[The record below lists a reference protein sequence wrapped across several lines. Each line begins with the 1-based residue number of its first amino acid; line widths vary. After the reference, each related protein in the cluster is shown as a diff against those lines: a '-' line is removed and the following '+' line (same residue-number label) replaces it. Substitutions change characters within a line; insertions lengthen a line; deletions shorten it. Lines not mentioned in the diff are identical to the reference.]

1 MANMRLKK
9 QILEV
14 VENQLRIN
22 EPKCT
27 RETLERFMAEGIG
40 RQQAKEMIAA
50 VLLEEMYY
58 VLKDKEPF
66 NEEQYAR
73 N

>member
-1 MANMRLKK
+1 M
-9 QILEV
+9 
-14 VENQLRIN
+14 
-22 EPKCT
+22 
-27 RETLERFMAEGIG
+27 
-40 RQQAKEMIAA
+40 

-73 N
+73 KLSDLKTDLMVGNENK

>member
-1 MANMRLKK
+1 
-9 QILEV
+9 
-14 VENQLRIN
+14 
-22 EPKCT
+22 
-27 RETLERFMAEGIG
+27 MAEGIS

-66 NEEQYAR
+66 NEEQYTR
-73 N
+73 KLSDL